1 MSNHIF
7 AGGLGVAALLVA
19 VPAFASTP
27 QASASGQGH
36 FEWRAGTQAGPR
48 GPLSPPRRVWVPSD
62 ADRMASCD
70 CAMMRVRPETCGPT
84 RAS

>member
-1 MSNHIF
+1 MSNRIF
-7 AGGLGVAALLVA
+7 AGALGVAALLVA
-19 VPAFASTP
+19 VPAFASP
-27 QASASGQGH
+27 LQAGAPAQGH

-48 GPLSPPRRVWVPSD
+48 GPLSRPRQVWIPSD

-70 CAMMRVRPETCGPT
+70 CAMMRVQPEACGPT

>member
-1 MSNHIF
+1 MSNRIV
-7 AGGLGVAALLVA
+7 AGAFGVAALLAA
-19 VPAFASTP
+19 VPAFASP
-27 QASASGQGH
+27 LQAATSGQGH

-48 GPLSPPRRVWVPSD
+48 APLSPPQRVWIPSD

-70 CAMMRVRPETCGPT
+70 CAMMRVQPEACGPT

>member
-1 MSNHIF
+1 MSNRIF
-7 AGGLGVAALLVA
+7 AGALGAAALLAA

-27 QASASGQGH
+27 QAGASGQGH

-48 GPLSPPRRVWVPSD
+48 GSLNPPRRVWIPSD

-70 CAMMRVRPETCGPT
+70 CAMMRVQPEACGST